1 MTKPSR
7 KICTYKN
14 YTSDALHTALVYIRN
29 KHLSVANASKLFA
42 IPART
47 LYQRLHKE
55 TSKVVSITTPSSSI
69 TTPSSYWTC
78 TTSGTLAFGE
88 SKPAEG
94 RCTGLRTQSGAGHT
108 SQSDGGTKSLIRRR
122 SSDLILIPEVILKEE
137 VENDIEEV
145 ENDIEEVENDIEEV
159 ENDIEE
165 VEKEN
170 CDGDNDTTE
179 MYRRKLLFHL
189 ALSSSQLKHLH

>member
-1 MTKPSR
+1 MCK
-7 KICTYKN
+7 YKN

-42 IPART
+42 IPPRT

-55 TSKVVSITTPSSSI
+55 TSKVVSIIPSSSI

-78 TTSGTLAFGE
+78 TTSG
-88 SKPAEG
+88 
-94 RCTGLRTQSGAGHT
+94 
-108 SQSDGGTKSLIRRR
+108 RRW

-159 ENDIEE
+159 ENDIKEVKNDIKEVKNDIEEVENDIEE

-170 CDGDNDTTE
+170 CDTTE
-179 MYRRKLLFHL
+179 MFRRKLLFHL